1 MGGVRTLRRPVEAI
15 GGVPVAEVFDRHY
28 ADVYRYL
35 ARRVAAP
42 VAEDLASET
51 FVQAVTKGETFD
63 PERGVLRG
71 WIFGI
76 ATHLLSRHHRDE
88 ERAYRAYARTGVD
101 PVTGFEDETDRV
113 IDRVDSQSRRGAL
126 VTALADLSAG
136 DRDVLLLV
144 AHAGLSYGEVAQA
157 LDLPVGTVRSRLHRA
172 RRAVRAAL
180 ESDETTEGTTR

>member
-1 MGGVRTLRRPVEAI
+1 MGQVRPLDSATI
-15 GGVPVAEVFDRHY
+15 GGVPIAEVFDRHH

-35 ARRVAAP
+35 ARRVPAP

-51 FVQAVTKGETFD
+51 FVQAVSRAHTFD
-63 PERGVLRG
+63 PDRGVVRG

-76 ATHLLSRHHRDE
+76 ASHLLARHHRDE
-88 ERAYRAYARTGVD
+88 VRAYRAWARTGID
-101 PVTGFEDETDRV
+101 PLTDAGAETDRA
-113 IDRVDSQSRRGAL
+113 IARVDSQSRTGAL
-126 VTALADLSAG
+126 VTALADLADG

-144 AHAGLSYGEVAQA
+144 AHAELTYGEVAQA

-180 ESDETTEGTTR
+180 ESDDERKGTNR